1 MTTTSFPADTPLY
14 PQEWVERYTEAGY
27 WTADTFA
34 ELSEVSAT
42 RFGDLEAVVGD
53 DCHGRRR
60 RWTYRELNEQV
71 GRLAAALISAGV
83 NRGDRVLVQLPNTVD
98 FVRVLLGVFRI
109 GAIPVLCLPAHGRA
123 DIAHFLRMSGAR
135 AHVVPVTH
143 AGVDYPALSAGAIA
157 DVHGPGATADGATTS
172 ADDADR
178 PFTLVA
184 GPADDITGDAVSLD
198 TLVDGSKDDPVPPP
212 CPDVAPTDLGLL
224 QLSGGTTGA
233 SKLIP
238 RTHAAYHYSIRASAE
253 ICGTGPGTRMLVV
266 LPAGHNFTLSSP
278 GILGILWSGG
288 TLVFCPDPTPST
300 ALGLVEQ
307 ERITLTALV
316 PPLVN
321 AWLAALPRIDRDISS
336 LQTLQV
342 GGAPLTETTAR
353 RIQPELGVRL
363 QQVFGM
369 AEGLVCYTREDDD
382 EETVLTTQGRPIS
395 PADEIEVRDEDGEL
409 LPVGAVG
416 ALWTRG
422 PYTVRGYVGGVD
434 RDSFDSRG
442 FYRTGDLVRLR
453 QDGAVMVTGRV
464 KDQINRAGEKISPTE
479 VENVILT
486 HPAVRDVAVVPVT
499 DDRLGERIVA
509 FVIPNPSA
517 GAGAGAGAGDSSGT
531 DSGRAL
537 ETELRRYLIDRGLA
551 RHAVPDVIHTGA
563 EFPLTGVGKLSRR
576 DLRERLSRYF
586 QSQRPETG
594 K

>member
-1 MTTTSFPADTPLY
+1 MTTTSFSVDTPLY

-34 ELSEVSAT
+34 ELSEVSAA

-60 RWTYRELNEQV
+60 RWTYRELNEHV
-71 GRLAAALISAGV
+71 GRLAAALTAAGIS
-83 NRGDRVLVQLPNTVD
+83 RGDRVLVQLPNTVD

-109 GAIPVLCLPAHGRA
+109 GAVPVLCLPAHGRA
-123 DIAHFLRMSGAR
+123 DIA
-135 AHVVPVTH
+135 
-143 AGVDYPALSAGAIA
+143 
-157 DVHGPGATADGATTS
+157 
-172 ADDADR
+172 DDAGTSSGDTER
-178 PFTLVA
+178 PITLVA
-184 GPADDITGDAVSLD
+184 GPAGEVTGDALSLD
-198 TLVDGSKDDPVPPP
+198 SLVDGSSDDPVPPP
-212 CPDVAPTDLGLL
+212 CPGVAPTDLGLL

-300 ALGLVEQ
+300 ALGLVEE

-353 RIQPELGVRL
+353 RIQPELNVRL

-369 AEGLVCYTREDDD
+369 AEGLVCYTRDDDD

-395 PADEIEVRDEDGEL
+395 PADEIEVRDDAGEL

-453 QDGAVMVTGRV
+453 PDGAVMVTGRV

-509 FVIPNPSA
+509 FVIPNSPA
-517 GAGAGAGAGDSSGT
+517 GAGVDSATGADPVSSPDAGDSSGT

-537 ETELRRYLIDRGLA
+537 DVELRRYLIDRGLA

-576 DLRERLSRYF
+576 DLRERLSHYF